1 MTNDRLALYA
11 VFGILFLRTII
22 EIKRACAYGPKQAS
36 TPQADA
42 RTRFSILSVLKF
54 RWDAKG
60 VGRGQWKEEA
70 LRLRRVDS
78 HPGRSVFE
86 SCSSHL
92 SVYAFFYQQLPTR

>member
-1 MTNDRLALYA
+1 MTDDRLALYA

-60 VGRGQWKEEA
+60 VGTRTVEREA
-70 LRLRRVDS
+70 
-78 HPGRSVFE
+78 G
-86 SCSSHL
+86 
-92 SVYAFFYQQLPTR
+92 A